1 MTECLGGQKSPPVRT
16 TALGPEALSWGQ
28 SPQGAWAAVEEE
40 AIHHLALEV
49 TIQARFVSVGSGGA
63 WLSFL
68 TSLPHA

>member
-1 MTECLGGQKSPPVRT
+1 MRT

-28 SPQGAWAAVEEE
+28 SPWEAWAAGEEE

-49 TIQARFVSVGSGGA
+49 TIQARVVSLGFWGT

-68 TSLPHA
+68 TSLLHP